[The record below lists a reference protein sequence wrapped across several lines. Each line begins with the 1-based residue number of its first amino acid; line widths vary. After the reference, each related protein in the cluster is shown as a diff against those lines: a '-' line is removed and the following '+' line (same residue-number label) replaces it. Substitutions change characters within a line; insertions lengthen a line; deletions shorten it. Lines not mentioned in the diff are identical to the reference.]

1 MGGDKPESTMSSSSR
16 STLETTSRTSTCLR
30 SDCGNPDGY
39 LFLKSRIFTPCFGAA
54 LLCFWQIAGFLG
66 VLWCLS
72 ILSCLYSE
80 YIYVPMQINPLIL
93 YGFMMLFLINP
104 FKTCYYK
111 SRFWLLKLLVSP
123 ITPSTASLTWSLTV
137 TDGSA
142 ESAGG

>member
-1 MGGDKPESTMSSSSR
+1 MAETAMRLRSVRKAGFSSR
-16 STLETTSRTSTCLR
+16 FL
-30 SDCGNPDGY
+30 
-39 LFLKSRIFTPCFGAA
+39 LFS
-54 LLCFWQIAGFLG
+54 WQIAGFLG

-111 SRFWLLKLLVSP
+111 SRFWLLKLLVSLRP
-123 ITPSTASLTWSLTV
+123 PTPAPATWSLTV
-137 TDGSA
+137 SDGKT
-142 ESAGG
+142 ESGA

>member
-30 SDCGNPDGY
+30 SDCRNPDGC
-39 LFLKSRIFTPCFGAA
+39 LFLKSRTFTPCFGAV

-123 ITPSTASLTWSLTV
+123 ITPSTASLTWRLTV